1 MDAICSGCGA
11 IYFSDDSQC
20 PGCGVELGSTDSP
33 VEEVARPVDEKA
45 QSKFVNLGVV
55 DGLIEENLVAEVF
68 RAEGI
73 PHFIRNRGQDNVGM
87 MLIGQEGWARVF
99 VPEAYEEQARELLD
113 AIKNEDGSTEFFHE
127 QD

>member
-11 IYFSDDSQC
+11 IYMSEDSSC
-20 PGCGVELGSTDSP
+20 PGCGVSLKEPAAQSEG
-33 VEEVARPVDEKA
+33 VATPVDEKA
-45 QSKFVNLGVV
+45 QTKFVNLGVV

-99 VPEAYEEQARELLD
+99 VPQAYEEQARELLE
-113 AIKNEDGSTEFFHE
+113 AIKNEDGSTEFLPE

>member
-1 MDAICSGCGA
+1 MDSICSECGA
-11 IYFSDDSQC
+11 IYFSDDSNC
-20 PGCGVELGSTDSP
+20 PGCGVELGATVSKADKETSS
-33 VEEVARPVDEKA
+33 EDEKA
-45 QSKFVNLGVV
+45 HSKFVNLGVV

-99 VPEAYEEQARELLD
+99 VPEAYEEEARELLD